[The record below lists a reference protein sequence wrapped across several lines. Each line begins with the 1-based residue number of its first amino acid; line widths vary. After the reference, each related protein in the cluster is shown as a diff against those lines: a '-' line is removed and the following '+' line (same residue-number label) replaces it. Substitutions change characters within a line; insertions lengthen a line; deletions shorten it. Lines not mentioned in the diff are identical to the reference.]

1 MPRTTSINLGPGE
14 LQIGATGT
22 EVDVSCWVNNCR
34 IASDKSADDDRT
46 MLCGDVLAGAVT
58 YTFSLTGN
66 VDTDIDTPDGLF
78 ALSQD
83 AAGTQ
88 QEFTFTPNSE
98 IGTTATGILT
108 IDPLDFG
115 ADEMGQ
121 PLQSDFE
128 FAIVGKATYT
138 YGTGG
143 AGTQSAG
150 GDDEPALVDA

>member
-1 MPRTTSINLGPGE
+1 MARTQSLNLGPG
-14 LQIGATGT
+14 LLKIGATGT
-22 EVDVSCWVNNCR
+22 EVDASCWVNNCT

-83 AAGTQ
+83 EAGTQ
-88 QEFTFTPNSE
+88 QDFTFTPNTE
-98 IGTTATGILT
+98 IGTTATGVLT

-128 FAIVGKATYT
+128 FAIVGKPTYA
-138 YGTGG
+138 YGAAVEG
-143 AGTQSAG
+143 AEVEGAEVE
-150 GDDEPALVDA
+150 EPAA